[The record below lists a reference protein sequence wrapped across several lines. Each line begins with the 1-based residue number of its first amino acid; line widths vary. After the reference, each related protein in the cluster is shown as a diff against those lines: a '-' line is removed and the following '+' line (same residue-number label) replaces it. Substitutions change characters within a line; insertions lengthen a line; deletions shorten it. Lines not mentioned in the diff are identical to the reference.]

1 MKSNL
6 TCDDCRNELTAYLD
20 GALVPAV
27 ARMIGQHVEGCASCR
42 ATLDAYRAISAR
54 LAAMP
59 ELPVPR
65 GLEEA
70 VVRRALGPRYL
81 VTGWRRLGAA
91 AAAVSFAAGVA
102 AVASLPQLLRWKPVA
117 DAATWATAQLG
128 QVFSAVVA
136 APKRLAFDV
145 AFYQPIL
152 HHVWSAL
159 QVLGH
164 LPRAA
169 VVLLRQPEAQAGA
182 VVFVVTL
189 GLAIYFVL
197 RLSRSQERGVGHAC
211 FSL

>member
-6 TCDDCRNELTAYLD
+6 NCDDCRNELSAYLD
-20 GALVPAV
+20 GALVLAV
-27 ARMIGQHVEGCASCR
+27 ARVIAQHVEGCARCR
-42 ATLDAYRAISAR
+42 ATLGTYRAIATR

-65 GLEEA
+65 RLEEA

-91 AAAVSFAAGVA
+91 AATLLFAAGVA
-102 AVASLPQLLRWKPVA
+102 AVASLPRVLRWEPVA
-117 DAATWATAQLG
+117 DATTWLTAQLG
-128 QVFSAVVA
+128 QAFEALAAV
-136 APKRLAFDV
+136 PKRLAFDV

-152 HHVWSAL
+152 SHVWNAL
-159 QVLGH
+159 QALGH

-169 VVLLRQPEAQAGA
+169 LLLLRQPEAQTTA
-182 VVFVVTL
+182 VALAVTL

-197 RLSRSQERGVGHAC
+197 RPSRSQERGVGHAC

>member
-6 TCDDCRNELTAYLD
+6 TCDDCRDELSAYLD

-27 ARMIGQHVEGCASCR
+27 ARMIGQHIEGCARCR
-42 ATLDAYRAISAR
+42 ATLDAYRAIATR
-54 LAAMP
+54 LATMP

-65 GLEEA
+65 SLEEA

-91 AAAVSFAAGVA
+91 AAVLSFAAGVA
-102 AVASLPQLLRWKPVA
+102 AIASLPQLLRWKPLAGATSWIA
-117 DAATWATAQLG
+117 DQLG
-128 QVFSAVVA
+128 QVFSVVVA

-152 HHVWSAL
+152 DHVWNAL
-159 QVLGH
+159 QVLEH
-164 LPRAA
+164 LPRTAF
-169 VVLLRQPEAQAGA
+169 VLLRQPEAQAGA
-182 VVFVVTL
+182 VVLAVTL

-197 RLSRSQERGVGHAC
+197 RQSRSHERGVGHAC
-211 FSL
+211 YSL